1 MSSTDSASNNPPAM
15 PEPIRKVQA
24 GYAELKRIVKDRGL
38 LEKQPAFLARRI
50 IITLVLLAISV
61 ALMFVSSSLWLQIP
75 NAVFMAFIFGQ
86 MGFIAHDVGHR
97 QAFRTPK
104 INDRVGLLFANLLL
118 GMSFGWWVDKH
129 NKHHAHTNMHD
140 HDPDIDIIV
149 LAFTEEEA
157 LGKRGIPRFIVK
169 YQAFFFFPML
179 TFQAYS
185 LRAGSIG
192 WLVQPQVRRRV
203 LESVLLIMHG
213 VLLVGLAIGTLGVL
227 NGLIFLVIQQAL
239 FGLYLASV
247 FAPNHKGMPIVDE
260 DMEIDFMRHQI
271 LTSRNVRPTPF
282 RDVWYG
288 GLNYQIEH
296 HLFPTLARN
305 KLREVRDIVKEF
317 CSQHGI
323 DYHETSMAGSY
334 AEILQ
339 HLHEVSAPL
348 RRGRQPAISQ

>member
-1 MSSTDSASNNPPAM
+1 MDPVNSADNNPVLS
-15 PEPIRKVQA
+15 EPIRKVQA
-24 GYAELKRIVKDRGL
+24 GYAELKRIVKERGL
-38 LEKQPAFLARRI
+38 LEKQPGFLTGRI

-61 ALMFVSSSLWLQIP
+61 ALMCVSSSLWLQIP

-86 MGFIAHDVGHR
+86 RGFIANDVGHR

-149 LAFTEEEA
+149 LAFTEEDA
-157 LGKRGIPRFIVK
+157 LEKRGIPRFIVK

-185 LRAGSIG
+185 LRVGSIG
-192 WLVQPQVRRRV
+192 WLMQPQVKRRV
-203 LESVLLIMHG
+203 LESFLLIMHG
-213 VLLVGLAIGTLGVL
+213 VLLAGLSIGTLGLL

-247 FAPNHKGMPIVDE
+247 FAPNHKGMPIIDE

-323 DYHETSMAGSY
+323 EYYETTMAGSY

-348 RRGRQPAISQ
+348 RRGRRLTTTP